1 MRQRILVMVGVVAV
15 IAFVSVTVATV
26 WGQAR
31 TTTSAQTTTTAKPA
45 AAQTAPA
52 AQAGTTAKAG
62 PAPKTAWGDPDLQ
75 GIWNQTYTVPLQRA
89 ARNADKE
96 VLTEAERKAQDE
108 ARLKVVGRYKRSDV
122 GKEKYVA
129 GAYNEVF
136 NSIRPA
142 GERTSLIID
151 PKDGRLPPTTAE
163 AQKSAAMEQDY
174 RLALLQNTATCKN
187 KDRGTACANWQ
198 YGPPSPKWDEVPPFY
213 NTGRLNRHAGPEDG
227 SLGDRCMSGNYPDM
241 GGYRRIVQ
249 TPGGISM
256 FIDTQQGQGF
266 QHNIVMNGTP
276 HLPQSIRQ
284 WWGDSRGHWEGNT
297 LVVDVTNF
305 SPKTSYMGSHE
316 NLHLIERWTRIDKDN
331 LEYIVTVEDPTVW
344 TKPWTVKIDLTKQSD
359 EANRFY
365 TEPRCVEGN
374 YGLPALLL
382 GERLVEAAY
391 AEGRGPHPA
400 SLDNS
405 TCDGG
410 EGLGGN

>member
-1 MRQRILVMVGVVAV
+1 MRQRILAVVGAAAV

-26 WGQAR
+26 WGQAQ
-31 TTTSAQTTTTAKPA
+31 TTTSAQTTTAK
-45 AAQTAPA
+45 T
-52 AQAGTTAKAG
+52 G
-62 PAPKTAWGDPDLQ
+62 PAPKTVWGEPDLQ
-75 GIWNQTYTVPLQRA
+75 GIWYQTYAVPLQRA
-89 ARNADKE
+89 PRVADKE

-108 ARLKVVGRYKRSDV
+108 ARVKVIGRDKRSEV
-122 GKEKYVA
+122 GTEKDVA
-129 GAYNEVF
+129 GAYNAVF
-136 NSIRPA
+136 SPLRLPA

-151 PKDGRLPPTTAE
+151 PKDGRIPPTTAA
-163 AQKSAAMEQDY
+163 AQKEAAVERDY

-187 KDRGTACANWQ
+187 KDRGNACANWE
-198 YGPPSPKWDEVPPFY
+198 YGPPSPKWDEVAPFY

-227 SLGDRCMSGNYPDM
+227 SLGDRCMSGNYPDL
-241 GGYRRIVQ
+241 GGFRRIVQ
-249 TPGGISM
+249 TPGGITM

-305 SPKTSYMGSHE
+305 SPKTNFMGSHE
-316 NLHLIERWTRIDKDN
+316 NLHLVERWTRIDKDN
-331 LEYIVTVEDPTVW
+331 LEYVLTVEDPTVW
-344 TKPWTVKIDLTKQSD
+344 TKPWTVKIDLAKQSD
-359 EANRFY
+359 EPNRFY